1 MANYA
6 KYTKGAMGHLTKHYE
21 RAKDNEGNY
30 IKFGNQDIDASRT
43 HLNYNLAPEHHNQLD
58 FIHKRLEE
66 VYCMNRKD
74 VNVMCSWVITAPQ
87 DLDPEQGK
95 QFFQESYNFLE
106 KKYGKKNV
114 VSSFVHMDEKT
125 PHMHFCFMPI
135 VLDAKHVQGEK
146 VSAKECVT
154 KIDLQ
159 QFHEQLQNYL
169 HKNNIICSIING
181 ATLEGN
187 KSVEELKRGTAR
199 QTLQKVRSTTKKGK
213 EELNNLQKQKNALER
228 EINALKDLKRI
239 QGNVLSSQQ
248 VKNIKT
254 ENVMFDNE
262 KIKIN
267 KNDFINL
274 QKSALMGAQADQ
286 IYKSA
291 MAYLQKAEKILEQ
304 AKDKQKEP
312 VKETMERVMLK
323 KKLEDYDKAL
333 DKCSMEVRQ
342 AFNNAFKMVTEPQK
356 QQKQRDRKITQE
368 R

>member
-6 KYTKGAMGHLTKHYE
+6 KYTKGAMGHLVKHFE

-30 IKFGNQDIDASRT
+30 IKFGNQDINASKT
-43 HLNYNLAPEHHNQLD
+43 HLNYNLAPEHNQLD

-66 VYCMNRKD
+66 VYCINRKD

-106 KKYGKKNV
+106 KKYGEKNV
-114 VSSFVHMDEKT
+114 VSAYVHLDEKT

-135 VLDAKHVQGEK
+135 VPDVKHVQGEK

-154 KIDLQ
+154 RLDLQ
-159 QFHEQLQNYL
+159 QFHEQLQNHL

-199 QTLQKVRSTTKKGK
+199 QTLKKIRSATKKGK
-213 EELNNLQKQKNALER
+213 EELNNLQKQKDVLER
-228 EINALKDLKRI
+228 EINALKDLKKI
-239 QGNVLSSQQ
+239 QGNILSNQQ
-248 VKNIKT
+248 IKNIKM
-254 ENVMFDNE
+254 ENVIFDNE
-262 KIKIN
+262 KVKIS
-267 KNDFINL
+267 KNDLLDL

-291 MAYLQKAEKILEQ
+291 VTYLQKAEKIL
-304 AKDKQKEP
+304 KQTEDRRKEP

-342 AFNNAFKMVTEPQK
+342 AFNNAFKMVTES
-356 QQKQRDRKITQE
+356 QQKNHKITYE
-368 R
+368 RNDR